1 MNGHRALDGKRRVHG
16 LGVHHAV
23 GGGPGGELVLP
34 VVAGD
39 AVRVVV
45 AVDGGGAGLGDSEV
59 KRLGGLPGGVSVP
72 GFGVVAVL
80 GGDGGHVLGA
90 VLHAVEVVAEP
101 AVQDLVVAGIAD
113 VKDVAAGGIGGRQVA
128 VLMQEDL
135 HVVIVVIVLRE
146 GVVHQLKLLGPDVVV
161 VETVDDESG
170 AVDLRGAGSAD
181 GAFPGG
187 IHSIVPD
194 LPGIAV
200 QSLVLTGIVAVQTGL
215 LVGQFPQIVAVALA
229 DGGVV
234 IAVDIVGDVGL
245 LGGGL
250 GGVAV
255 QVAAGAVGGQGVGI
269 GGAGTG
275 GDALG
280 VGVLIPAGDTGHG
293 DDGLQARDTG
303 GGETE
308 LGGAGVGTAG
318 HAHLAVGP
326 VGLDGDVAGLVGVG
340 VAVGIAVE
348 PLDDALEGV
357 DLQVGAAG
365 LIALG
370 APGAQAAALHHGV
383 APDQVVVI
391 PFQVLVVHHVLEGV
405 VVVPVGGLGLRG
417 GLRGGGDAFGNALGG
432 GGVEVVDV
440 EVRLSIVAHAPVG
453 AAGDVGPGLVDGG
466 GFVVAFRGGLGD
478 LDQSLHQVQ
487 LAVAIG
493 IVVGLHVDAVTG
505 DVAGLV
511 AVAGGDGARGVG
523 ENGLGHAVDEEGF
536 LLFGGLVN
544 HQSLIAVAFQESGHP
559 RPGAGLV
566 GAGAVLI
573 QHAQAVRQ
581 GHAVG
586 IAAQLAVL
594 QPGEGKQR
602 PQDGAQGLGLA
613 VLGLQAVGG
622 QVRVGDKGA
631 ASRVIRGQGRRDDG
645 EGQSQCQQE
654 CQQSFS
660 HHAYTTSF
668 VEFSACLGFELVSVP
683 RCWSGEVEPLLPG
696 YRGLISL

>member
-1 MNGHRALDGKRRVHG
+1 MDDEGGALDVVRVQGVVSDGPGIVVHG
-16 LGVHHAV
+16 GILA
-23 GGGPGGELVLP
+23 
-34 VVAGD
+34 
-39 AVRVVV
+39 
-45 AVDGGGAGLGDSEV
+45 
-59 KRLGGLPGGVSVP
+59 
-72 GFGVVAVL
+72 GVVAV
-80 GGDGGHVLGA
+80 
-90 VLHAVEVVAEP
+90 
-101 AVQDLVVAGIAD
+101 
-113 VKDVAAGGIGGRQVA
+113 
-128 VLMQEDL
+128 
-135 HVVIVVIVLRE
+135 
-146 GVVHQLKLLGPDVVV
+146 
-161 VETVDDESG
+161 
-170 AVDLRGAGSAD
+170 
-181 GAFPGG
+181 
-187 IHSIVPD
+187 
-194 LPGIAV
+194 
-200 QSLVLTGIVAVQTGL
+200 QSGL
-215 LVGQFPQIVAVALA
+215 LVGQGAQIVAIALA

-280 VGVLIPAGDTGHG
+280 VGVLIPAGDAGHG
-293 DDGLQARDTG
+293 DDGLQASDTG

-340 VAVGIAVE
+340 HPVAVE

-391 PFQVLVVHHVLEGV
+391 PFQVLVVPHFLKGV
-405 VVVPVGGLGLRG
+405 VVVPVGGLGLRS

-536 LLFGGLVN
+536 LLFGGLVI

-559 RPGAGLV
+559 RLGAGLV

-613 VLGLQAVGG
+613 VLGLQAVSG
-622 QVRVGDKGA
+622 QVGVGDKGA

-654 CQQSFS
+654 CQQSLS

-683 RCWSGEVEPLLPG
+683 RCWSGGIEPLLPG
-696 YRGLISL
+696 YCGLATL